1 VIDGALVAWFA
12 LTAIS
17 VAYVAYDAFRNNPEL
32 TVMRWGWLL
41 VTAYTGP
48 LGASLYVLSCKEPG
62 PNAHEQFIRPLWK
75 QTLGSTI
82 HCLAGDATGIIVAA
96 TLTLAIGYAMWVDL
110 VAEYVFGFLFGLLI
124 FQALFMRDMLGGS
137 YLVAVRRS
145 LIPEWLSMNAVMAGM
160 VPVMVTLMSRDMRA
174 MEPSSL
180 RYWGAMS
187 LATTVG
193 FAVAFPV
200 NAWLVAVGLKHG
212 MGTVRALG
220 RGGHGLAAERGRIEA
235 AAAHPPPDALP
246 ARAAQPGPSDG
257 AGSVPAVGRAARPSA
272 PAAVAVPPSV
282 TRPQLVA
289 VMMLTVLSLGAGLLV
304 SALAG
309 DLAMRPGA
317 DHRMPADGAAARD
330 TTEARMSHG
339 RQGTPR

>member
-1 VIDGALVAWFA
+1 MIDGALVVWFI

-41 VTAYTGP
+41 VTAYTGL

-110 VAEYVFGFLFGLLI
+110 IAEYVFGFLFGLLI

-137 YLVAVRRS
+137 YLAAVRRS

-160 VPVMVTLMSRDMRA
+160 VPVMLTLMSRDMRA

-235 AAAHPPPDALP
+235 AGEHPLAVALP
-246 ARAAQPGPSDG
+246 ARAAHPGPAHS
-257 AGSVPAVGRAARPSA
+257 APKVPAADRVAQKDA
-272 PAAVAVPPSV
+272 PAHGTAPPTV
-282 TRPQLVA
+282 TRPQLAA
-289 VMMLTVLSLGAGLLV
+289 VTMLTLLSLGAGV
-304 SALAG
+304 FVAALAG
-309 DLAMRPGA
+309 DLTMRPGA
-317 DHRMPADGAAARD
+317 EHRMPADSAAARD
-330 TTEARMSHG
+330 TAATAPASA
-339 RQGTPR
+339 